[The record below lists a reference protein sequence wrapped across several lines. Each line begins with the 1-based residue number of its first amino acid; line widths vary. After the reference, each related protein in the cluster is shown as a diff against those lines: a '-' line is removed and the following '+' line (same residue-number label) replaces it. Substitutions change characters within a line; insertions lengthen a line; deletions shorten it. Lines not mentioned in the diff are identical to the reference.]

1 LIKQVGFM
9 YSIPFS
15 LQDVLCRT
23 LSIQK
28 IKWKIWDQWPFDTG
42 SDKPPV
48 DKITQLVC
56 KRWAFPTFS

>member
-1 LIKQVGFM
+1 M